1 MEKDG
6 PESGSASA
14 TLARKLDE
22 NMHKKRKSHYLAQT
36 LVCAIAQI
44 LLCAMLVTDFS
55 NEEDELYGKLT

>member
-1 MEKDG
+1 
-6 PESGSASA
+6 
-14 TLARKLDE
+14 
-22 NMHKKRKSHYLAQT
+22 MHKKRKSHYLAQT